1 MSVVRIA
8 NGAVA
13 EVLPALPVGLPP
25 ALLATYMEVSWS
37 EPKVGWVLAHGMFYA
52 PSVTAP
58 AVTLTSLG
66 FMALFTASEQ
76 TAIAA
81 AAIASPALLL
91 WFFQA
96 MGAQS
101 ISLSDPRTVAGI
113 AALVGAGLLT
123 AAREAQVLAG
133 APPPAAAPA
142 TTATAAAA
150 TPATGG

>member
-25 ALLATYMEVSWS
+25 ALLATYVDVTWS
-37 EPKVGWVLAHGMFYA
+37 EPKVGWIYSHGMFYA
-52 PSVTAP
+52 PSVAAP
-58 AVTLTSLG
+58 ALTLTSLQ
-66 FMALFTASEQ
+66 FLALFTPAEQ
-76 TAIAA
+76 TAVATAA
-81 AAIASPALLL
+81 LATPALML
-91 WFFQA
+91 WFMQA
-96 MGAQS
+96 MGAES

-123 AAREAQVLAG
+123 AARESQVLAG

-142 TTATAAAA
+142 TTATAAS
-150 TPATGG
+150 ATGG